1 MALWLRNSDYRHRE
15 KHLWCL
21 PGVQFEAY
29 KLKVHLFQRKTVSD
43 ILWGYTDP
51 FLDFLKKPH
60 LGCQGK
66 KGLSSFVQLQ
76 VCVVI

>member
-21 PGVQFEAY
+21 PGVQGEAY

-60 LGCQGK
+60 FGCQGK